1 MDQNIVV
8 IGFKKSGK
16 STLGLSLSKKL
27 NYRFIDTDR
36 LIERT
41 FDPKLGSSYFEIYE
55 KYGDHFFRKIE
66 RKVIHS
72 LDGLSK
78 TVIATGGGSVLDQK
92 NLQTLKKLGKFV
104 YLYLPSD
111 LLKKRI
117 ESGRSPPFLL
127 SDFEKTFDQRDEIY
141 RSIADFTINLKALSV
156 DKALIE
162 IIKFYKNGQ

>member
-1 MDQNIVV
+1 MDQNIIF

-16 STLGLSLSKKL
+16 STLGLSLSKRL
-27 NYRFIDTDR
+27 NYHFIDTDR

-41 FDPKLGSSYFEIYE
+41 FDPKLSCSYFEIYE
-55 KYGDHFFRKIE
+55 KYGAHFFRKIE

-72 LDGLSK
+72 LDGISK
-78 TVIATGGGSVLDQK
+78 SVIATGGGSVLDQK

-104 YLYLPSD
+104 YLYLPPD

-127 SDFEKTFDQRDEIY
+127 SDFEKTFYERDEIY
-141 RSIADFTINLKALSV
+141 RSIADFTIDLKSLSL
-156 DKALIE
+156 DKALV
-162 IIKFYKNGQ
+162 KVVSFFKNGQ